1 MTETYYINVDIYN
14 DDNLFNKRLS
24 ELSMF
29 RRNKTLRYRYRK
41 DQNLSIGVG
50 MLLDHCLGKLG
61 IREKHV
67 NYVLGENGKPAFE
80 CNDDNV
86 YTLRN
91 IRFNVSH
98 SGNMAICSWGTD
110 PVGVDIEQIDYKQAE
125 SIPYNMLASEEVKY
139 LLALPEYER
148 IDVFYRLWT
157 LKESF
162 VKAIGGGLSIN
173 FDSFSVLLG
182 ASISVNQTIND
193 NDYHFKEYTLPGYK
207 ISICSLEDDFASESI
222 EILEKII

>member
-91 IRFNVSH
+91 IHFNVSH

-139 LLALPEYER
+139 LLALPR
-148 IDVFYRLWT
+148 T
-157 LKESF
+157 
-162 VKAIGGGLSIN
+162 LSICYRITQQQPCLRTLSSWH
-173 FDSFSVLLG
+173 FLSRRIRTVPRWQRLSVYLRHSLG
-182 ASISVNQTIND
+182 S
-193 NDYHFKEYTLPGYK
+193 
-207 ISICSLEDDFASESI
+207 
-222 EILEKII
+222 